1 MKIEQIPSG
10 WVDKFVVQTLKI
22 LKMVLLR
29 SIVLLLFICI
39 FHKSN
44 TAATQSHHH
53 AQKNKERM
61 QDGMTHAHLDKHS
74 SHEHDT
80 EFDHEAI
87 LGSVK
92 EAEEFHDLSPEE
104 SKKRLAILV
113 TKMDGNK
120 DKFIDRHE
128 LKAWILRSFK
138 SLAAEE
144 ASDRFEDCDE
154 NGDHKVTWM
163 EYIKDTY
170 GMDSEEEEKNEV
182 DEDSQDKMM
191 LDDKVRP

>member
-1 MKIEQIPSG
+1 MSN
-10 WVDKFVVQTLKI
+10 
-22 LKMVLLR
+22 MVLLR
-29 SIVLLLFICI
+29 SIVLLLLICI

-53 AQKNKERM
+53 AQKNKERL
-61 QDGMTHAHLDKHS
+61 QDGATHAHLDKHLS

-154 NGDHKVTWM
+154 DGDHKVTWA

-170 GMDSEEEEKNEV
+170 GMDSEEDMKNEV
-182 DEDSQDKMM
+182 DEDSQDKMI
-191 LDDKVRP
+191 LDDKVRASGTMFR